1 MRVFRNSAVEDVMR
15 KRSKYT
21 EEQFDLARTHVKGGL
36 SVEKACE
43 KAEITV
49 AAYYRRS
56 TKSIASTPEKS
67 NAFGIDLDNGP
78 FAFRTLEQWEKKLRI
93 PARTLLHHAAQGR
106 LAVFVQRPF
115 QPVRYFIVRTDTA
128 ASPLEEA
135 SLVPLCNDE
144 LAGFVPSTDQLEVLI
159 RDGVIK
165 VDAFETA
172 ICRNLYWDPCRG
184 LHPGAPWSTVRPAGW
199 LITAYAHE
207 ELCYLL
213 DDHNSTTPLL
223 LPIAGTLPDPVA
235 FYVLPDHI
243 CIRDRDI
250 ESFLRTLA
258 SYSFISDL
266 FLNMKFTSDLPTYLS
281 AKLIEMIEVSKTLWK
296 ETKENK
302 AVDFSRTRGAV
313 LNYLGEAFRE
323 LSEDQ
328 DHRNLVEF
336 AARLCDPILDPKSN
350 YRNSRAPTRLL
361 SLVTAAKLY
370 WSPTYIRA
378 ELPGTHPAKPEIESF
393 LRHDFDELNAA
404 SIAATLIRPEHM
416 KRGRPI
422 PMAPFFKPVSTPKV
436 PRPDK
441 IS

>member
-1 MRVFRNSAVEDVMR
+1 MRVFCNSAAEDVMR

-21 EEQFDLARTHVKGGL
+21 EEQLELARTHVKAGL

-43 KAEITV
+43 KADITV

-93 PARTLLHHAAQGR
+93 PARTLLHHATQGR

-115 QPVRYFIVRTDTA
+115 QPVRYFIVRTDPT

-135 SLVPLCNDE
+135 SLVPLSNDE

-165 VDAFETA
+165 VDAFENA

-184 LHPGAPWSTVRPAGW
+184 LHPGAPWSTVRPVGW
-199 LITAYAHE
+199 LIRAYAHG

-223 LPIAGTLPDPVA
+223 LPTDGTLPDPVT
-235 FYVLPDHI
+235 FYVRPDQI

-250 ESFLRTLA
+250 TSFLSALA

-266 FLNMKFTSDLPTYLS
+266 FLNMEFTSDPPTYLS
-281 AKLIEMIEVSKTLWK
+281 AKLIKMIEVSKSLWK
-296 ETKENK
+296 EPEKNEV
-302 AVDFSRTRGAV
+302 VDFNRTRGAV
-313 LNYLGEAFRE
+313 LSHLGAAFRE
-323 LSEDQ
+323 LSEDK
-328 DHRNLVEF
+328 DHRNLVKF
-336 AARLCDPILDPKSN
+336 AANICDPTVDPSSN
-350 YRNSRAPTRLL
+350 YRNSRVPTKLL
-361 SLVTAAKLY
+361 TLLTAAKLY
-370 WSPTYIRA
+370 WSPTYVRA
-378 ELPGTHPAKPEIESF
+378 ELPGTHPAKPEMEYF
-393 LRHDFDELNAA
+393 LRRDFDELNDA
-404 SIAATLIRPEHM
+404 SGAATLIRPECS

-422 PMAPFFKPVSTPKV
+422 PMAPFFKPCLDPQGPST
-436 PRPDK
+436 RQE
-441 IS
+441 